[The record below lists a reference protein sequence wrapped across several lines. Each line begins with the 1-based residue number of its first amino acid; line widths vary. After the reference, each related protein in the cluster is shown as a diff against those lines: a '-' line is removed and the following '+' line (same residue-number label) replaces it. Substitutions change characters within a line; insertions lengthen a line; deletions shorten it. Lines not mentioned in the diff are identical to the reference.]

1 MRTLFGIA
9 LPIPDMQFMRL
20 DALKERVD
28 MSGDPQTSLG
38 ML

>member
-1 MRTLFGIA
+1 MRTLHGIA
-9 LPIPDMQFMRL
+9 LPSPDMQFMRL

-28 MSGDPQTSLG
+28 MSGDPQKSLG